1 MATAARREGERIITE
16 ATGEVGGYRQW
27 LASVISEAE
36 RLYKV
41 QTQSLDQAESA
52 IQQSRARLQSSFER
66 LAQLQDQ
73 VLQNLNADDTLIS
86 RGPIR
91 VTSERTKV
99 AIEAPKKAK
108 STTRKPAK
116 KAVAKKPVKKA
127 AAKRK

>member
-1 MATAARREGERIITE
+1 VLFRS
-16 ATGEVGGYRQW
+16 TGEVGSYRQW

-36 RLYKV
+36 RLYKI

-66 LAQLQDQ
+66 LEQLQDQ
-73 VLQNLNADDTLIS
+73 VLQNLNADDTIIN

-91 VTSERTKV
+91 VASERTKV
-99 AIEAPKKAK
+99 AIDAPKKTK
-108 STTRKPAK
+108 SAGRKPAK
-116 KAVAKKPVKKA
+116 KAAAKKPVKKA